1 MTRIAIVG
9 LALALTS
16 ACGATVPAG
25 PGTGSGT
32 GTGSGSGTGSGT
44 GSGSGSG
51 TGTSVSPRAGLWMYG
66 ELTPVTSTCSATTPH
81 GEAGDF
87 AIDQVAAASFRI
99 VPGDGTGPFVCTA
112 DTTGFRCPDRA
123 SFVVDDRPS
132 IDAVLTVHVTVTGR
146 FGDAAHGTG
155 RQDASVACAGTQC
168 ALIGGF
174 PCNFTV
180 DFAIE
185 AQ

>member
-1 MTRIAIVG
+1 
-9 LALALTS
+9 
-16 ACGATVPAG
+16 
-25 PGTGSGT
+25 
-32 GTGSGSGTGSGT
+32 
-44 GSGSGSG
+44 
-51 TGTSVSPRAGLWMYG
+51 MYG
-66 ELTPVTSTCSATTPH
+66 ELTPVTSTCSAATPH

-99 VPGDGTGPFVCTA
+99 APADGTAPFVCTA
-112 DTTGFRCPDRA
+112 DATGFHCPDRA
-123 SFVVDDRPS
+123 SFVMDYRPS
-132 IDAVLTVHVTVTGR
+132 VNAVLTVHVTATGR

-155 RQDASVACAGTQC
+155 RQDAKVDCTGTQC